1 MVFERQL
8 YETSTCTNF
17 PQKNSQPKV
26 RNPRRRIRKNETIS
40 LTKTFVE
47 CWYLP
52 NVNALDANRNEFG
65 RRCMA
70 KSSKSGRQACAL
82 GASFDRIGRFAT
94 TSVPPKTLLDY
105 QPEAKG
111 RSSIFSHANLGGRI
125 WANLIRFFPP
135 LGRKARVSIY
145 NLLGLPL
152 SGRRAGG
159 TTSNRLSLVLVVVN
173 MGKIIYPLLHKGVV
187 TRI

>member
-40 LTKTFVE
+40 LTKTFE

-82 GASFDRIGRFAT
+82 GAFFDRIGRFAT

-111 RSSIFSHANLGGRI
+111 DRRYFPTQTSGDESGQISSD
-125 WANLIRFFPP
+125 FFPP
-135 LGRKARVSIY
+135 WDE
-145 NLLGLPL
+145 
-152 SGRRAGG
+152 RRAFRFITFWGSPYLGG
-159 TTSNRLSLVLVVVN
+159 GLAARLRTGSALF
-173 MGKIIYPLLHKGVV
+173 
-187 TRI
+187 